1 MGWPGRWPRPSAR
14 LITMTIV
21 AVTVVG
27 HDRPGIVAEVAGAV
41 AAVGGNLEDSSMTLL
56 RGHFAMTLIA
66 DVAEAGELRRRLAH
80 LEADD
85 LSVSVLGVPTAEAVR
100 GPNPQI
106 LSLHG
111 SDRPGIVSR
120 TASLL
125 ADFGGNITD
134 ISTHLGSDL
143 YVLTAEVQ
151 FPPDVDLAD
160 VRAAVQDLSRTLG
173 VSAVLRPAEEYVL

>member
-1 MGWPGRWPRPSAR
+1 
-14 LITMTIV
+14 MTIV

-66 DVAEAGELRRRLAH
+66 NVGEAEELRRRLVH

-85 LSVSVLGVPTAEAVR
+85 LSVSVIAVPTVDAVR
-100 GPNPQI
+100 GSDPQI

-120 TASLL
+120 TAALL

-134 ISTHLGSDL
+134 VSTHLGSDL

-151 FPPDVDLAD
+151 FPADVDLAD
-160 VRAAVQDLSRTLG
+160 VKIALEELSTTLG

>member
-1 MGWPGRWPRPSAR
+1 
-14 LITMTIV
+14 MTIV

-41 AAVGGNLEDSSMTLL
+41 ADVGGNLEDSSMTLL

-66 DVAEAGELRRRLAH
+66 NVDEAADLSPRLAH

-85 LSVSVLGVPTAEAVR
+85 LSVSVLPVPEVEPVR
-100 GPNPQI
+100 SSNLQI

-134 ISTHLGSDL
+134 VSTHLGSDL

-151 FPPDVDLAD
+151 FPADADLGD
-160 VRAAVQDLSRTLG
+160 VRIALEDLSSALG

>member
-1 MGWPGRWPRPSAR
+1 
-14 LITMTIV
+14 MTIV

-66 DVAEAGELRRRLAH
+66 DVDGAEGLRRRLAH

-85 LSVSVLGVPTAEAVR
+85 LSVSVLPVPTADPVR
-100 GPNPQI
+100 GSNRQI

-111 SDRPGIVSR
+111 SDRPGIVSQ

-134 ISTHLGSDL
+134 VSTRLGRDL
-143 YVLTAEVQ
+143 YVLTAEIQ
-151 FPPDVDLAD
+151 FPEDVDLAE
-160 VRAAVQDLSRTLG
+160 VRAALEELSRTLG
-173 VSAVLRPAEEYVL
+173 VSAVLRPAEEFVL

>member
-1 MGWPGRWPRPSAR
+1 
-14 LITMTIV
+14 MTIV

-27 HDRPGIVAEVAGAV
+27 HDRPGIVAAVAGAV
-41 AAVGGNLEDSSMTLL
+41 ADVGGNLEDSSMTLL

-66 DVAEAGELRRRLAH
+66 SVGEAGELRRKLAH
-80 LEADD
+80 LQTED
-85 LSVSVLGVPTAEAVR
+85 LSVSVLAVPTVK
-100 GPNPQI
+100 PVPSTSPQI

-125 ADFGGNITD
+125 AGFGGNITD
-134 ISTHLGSDL
+134 VSTRMGNDL

-151 FPPDVDLAD
+151 FPLDVDLSD
-160 VRAAVQDLSRTLG
+160 VKLGLENLSKDLG

>member
-1 MGWPGRWPRPSAR
+1 
-14 LITMTIV
+14 MTIV

-41 AAVGGNLEDSSMTLL
+41 AAVSGNLEDSSMTLL

-66 DVAEAGELRRRLAH
+66 SVDDTDALSQRLEHLRS
-80 LEADD
+80 DD
-85 LSVSVLGVPTAEAVR
+85 LSVSVLPVPEVEPV
-100 GPNPQI
+100 GGSSPQI

-125 ADFGGNITD
+125 ANFGGNITD
-134 ISTHLGSDL
+134 ISTRLGDDL

-151 FPPDVDLAD
+151 FPPDVDLVD
-160 VRAAVQDLSRTLG
+160 VRVGLDELSEALG
-173 VSAVLRPAEEYVL
+173 VRAVLRPAEEDVL